1 MSHSEGEQQIALAT
15 RQPGNPVTGRPGN
28 AATQHTASI
37 IAIGS
42 EMLGPTRVDTN
53 SLKVTAAFESFGIGV
68 VRKTVVGDR
77 QEDLVDEI
85 RHSLDHS
92 SILITSGG
100 LGPTE
105 DDMTREALAEAL
117 GLEMEVDAGIIERLE
132 KRFAARGWKMPEV
145 NKRQA
150 NVFIGQTTLANERGT
165 APGFHIE
172 QAGKH
177 VWVFP
182 GVPHELEWMVATYL
196 TPWLSSITAGQS
208 RFRRVLKIAGMT
220 ESGVEERLKPYYTA
234 HPEPLTILATG
245 GQIELHLAADGVEA
259 DALTLIASLEQELRE
274 LFGDRIF
281 GADDDTLEGVLG
293 RILTE
298 RGETVATAESCTGG
312 LLASRITDVAG
323 SSAYFMGGAVC
334 YTAAAKTALAG
345 VDPALIA
352 EHGEV
357 SEPVAIALARGA
369 RERFSTTYGIGVT
382 GIAGPGGGTED
393 KPVGTVH
400 IAVAGPGG
408 HKHRKMLW
416 PMERSLFKR
425 ITTQSALDL
434 LRLFIVRT

>member
-1 MSHSEGEQQIALAT
+1 MIDAGIPKPDDSHNSETAK
-15 RQPGNPVTGRPGN
+15 P
-28 AATQHTASI
+28 HTASF

-68 VRKTVVGDR
+68 IRKSVVGDTR
-77 QEDLVDEI
+77 GELVDEI
-85 RHSLDHS
+85 RYSLAHAD
-92 SILITSGG
+92 ILVTSGG

-117 GLEMEVDAGIIERLE
+117 GLEMEVDAEIIDRLE

-150 NVFIGQTTLANERGT
+150 KVFIGQTTLTNERGT

-172 QAGKH
+172 QGGKH
-177 VWVFP
+177 IWVFP
-182 GVPHELEWMVATYL
+182 GVPHELEWMVAAYL

-245 GQIELHLAADGVEA
+245 GQIELHLAADGAESEA
-259 DALTLIASLEQELRE
+259 LALIAALEAELLE
-274 LFGDRIF
+274 IFGDKIF
-281 GADDDTLEGVLG
+281 GADDDTLEGIVG
-293 RILTE
+293 RLLTE

-345 VDPALIA
+345 VDPGLIA

-369 RERFSTTYGIGVT
+369 RERFGTTYGIGVT
-382 GIAGPGGGTED
+382 GIAGPGGGTAE

-400 IAVAGPGG
+400 IAVAGPGT

-434 LRLFIVRT
+434 LRLFVVRG

>member
-1 MSHSEGEQQIALAT
+1 MNNRETS
-15 RQPGNPVTGRPGN
+15 QPRNP
-28 AATQHTASI
+28 ATASI

-68 VRKTVVGDR
+68 IRKSVVGDTR
-77 QEDLVDEI
+77 GELVDEI
-85 RHSLDHS
+85 RYSLAHAD
-92 SILITSGG
+92 ILVTSGG

-117 GLEMEVDAGIIERLE
+117 GLEMEVDAEIVDRLE

-150 NVFIGQTTLANERGT
+150 NVFIGQTTLTNERGT

-172 QAGKH
+172 RDGKH
-177 VWVFP
+177 IWVFP

-196 TPWLSSITAGQS
+196 TPWLASITAGQS

-234 HPEPLTILATG
+234 HPEPLTILATS
-245 GQIELHLAADGVEA
+245 GQTELHLAADGAEA
-259 DALTLIASLEQELRE
+259 EALALIAALEAELRE
-274 LFGDRIF
+274 LFGDKIF
-281 GADDDTLEGVLG
+281 GADDDTLEGIVG

-312 LLASRITDVAG
+312 LLASRITDVPG

-334 YTAAAKTALAG
+334 YTAAAKTELVG

-352 EHGEV
+352 ANGEV
-357 SEPVAIALARGA
+357 SEPVAIALARGT
-369 RERFSTTYGIGVT
+369 RERFGTSYGIGVT
-382 GIAGPGGGTED
+382 GIAGPGGGTAE

-400 IAVAGPGG
+400 IAVAGPHA